1 MYNKIILIMLNV
13 LWDFICGSSL
23 ILNIKPFTKPHNSL
37 WINKNPDNNLFG
49 YLIISWGLMRYYGV
63 KNDLKELI
71 SISYIYEGLIVLN
84 EIFIN
89 KRIKIVNGLFVSL
102 SSFIIVFII
111 N

>member
-1 MYNKIILIMLNV
+1 
-13 LWDFICGSSL
+13 
-23 ILNIKPFTKPHNSL
+23 
-37 WINKNPDNNLFG
+37 
-49 YLIISWGLMRYYGV
+49 MRYYGV

-89 KRIKIVNGLFVSL
+89 KRIKMVNGLFVSL
-102 SSFIIVFII
+102 SSFIIVLII